1 MAYMASTTHPQRFH
15 TLEPNSSLAQHPE
28 IAALVKLQDAGLA
41 TAEMVLMPPA
51 SEEQFYQLNN
61 LPHQLL
67 MLFRG
72 VDLADPDE
80 DDIEECAPKAQALLR
95 SHYLLDEQIE
105 AFYELLK
112 RLPAKLVVRRA
123 SLAASGT
130 SSKFL
135 SPIVRGRPALLAVK
149 DLWTDEW
156 SFDALMTRLQQTQT
170 LAPTASPVV
179 VVGAG
184 QQAGEDALNAK
195 ASQILDQ
202 AVSVDVLEGAICSV
216 SAR

>member
-1 MAYMASTTHPQRFH
+1 MTNMASPTHPQRLH
-15 TLEPNSSLAQHPE
+15 ALDLNLPLTQHPE
-28 IAALVKLQDAGLA
+28 ISALVKLQAAGLV
-41 TAEMVLMPPA
+41 TAEMVFIPPA

-80 DDIEECAPKAQALLR
+80 DDIEELAPQAQALLR

-112 RLPAKLVVRRA
+112 RLPAKVVVRRV
-123 SLAASGT
+123 SLDVLET
-130 SSKFL
+130 PSK
-135 SPIVRGRPALLAVK
+135 PVVRGRPALLAVK

-170 LAPTASPVV
+170 LAPAASPVV

-184 QQAGEDALNAK
+184 QQAGDDALHTQ

-202 AVSVDVLEGAICSV
+202 AVSVDVLEGAICGV
-216 SAR
+216 SARQ

>member
-1 MAYMASTTHPQRFH
+1 MADMASPTHPQRLH
-15 TLEPNSSLAQHPE
+15 ALGPNQPLAQHPE
-28 IAALVKLQDAGLA
+28 IAALVKLQEAGLA
-41 TAEMVLMPPA
+41 TAEMVLVPPA

-67 MLFRG
+67 RLFRG
-72 VDLADPDE
+72 VDLTDPDE
-80 DDIEECAPKAQALLR
+80 DDIEELSPQAQVLLR

-123 SLAASGT
+123 SLGALVT
-130 SSKFL
+130 SSK
-135 SPIVRGRPALLAVK
+135 PVVRGRPALLAVK

-170 LAPTASPVV
+170 LAPAAAPVV

-184 QQAGEDALNAK
+184 QQVGEDALNAR

-202 AVSVDVLEGAICSV
+202 AVTVDVLEGAICGVSV
-216 SAR
+216 R